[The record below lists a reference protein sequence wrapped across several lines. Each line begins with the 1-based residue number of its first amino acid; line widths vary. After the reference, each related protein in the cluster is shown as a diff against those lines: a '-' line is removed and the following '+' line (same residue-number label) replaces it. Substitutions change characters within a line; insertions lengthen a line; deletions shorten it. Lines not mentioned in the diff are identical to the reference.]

1 MNKLILMSFI
11 MLPLVSMPTFAHDH
25 MKKVEKEVTVKK
37 WHTTGDAKFAPHR
50 MPEAEGTEIKY
61 MSGDN
66 ELRVKLAP
74 GTELTEEVIRRA
86 FAVLPN
92 TELDRLVAVLT
103 KVSYPTDKEMLT
115 DGQGIIEKEVEFMF
129 IDENGKEQEIE
140 VNKQHKMIVV
150 EIDKEGEEVSVE
162 TSRYQTAEV
171 EFDLADA
178 IVELIQ
184 AGKLNDSQKARIAK
198 ALTQ

>member
-1 MNKLILMSFI
+1 
-11 MLPLVSMPTFAHDH
+11 
-25 MKKVEKEVTVKK
+25 
-37 WHTTGDAKFAPHR
+37 
-50 MPEAEGTEIKY
+50 
-61 MSGDN
+61 
-66 ELRVKLAP
+66 
-74 GTELTEEVIRRA
+74 
-86 FAVLPN
+86 
-92 TELDRLVAVLT
+92 
-103 KVSYPTDKEMLT
+103 
-115 DGQGIIEKEVEFMF
+115 MF

-140 VNKQHKMIVV
+140 VNKPHKMIVV

>member
-1 MNKLILMSFI
+1 
-11 MLPLVSMPTFAHDH
+11 
-25 MKKVEKEVTVKK
+25 
-37 WHTTGDAKFAPHR
+37 